1 MLGYREKLM
10 PDDFKIIATNR
21 KAQHDFFL
29 EDRFEAGI
37 ALRGSEIKSV
47 RAGQVSLRQAYVT
60 VERGEVWL
68 VGAHIA
74 PYDPASNMNHE
85 PTRTRKLLLNRKEI
99 QKLETKIMERGYT
112 VVPTRMY
119 LTHGLAKVEIA
130 LAKGKRQWD
139 KRREIAKRD
148 AQREIDRALARRGR
162 D

>member
-1 MLGYREKLM
+1 M
-10 PDDFKIIATNR
+10 PDDIKNIATNR

-74 PYDPASNMNHE
+74 AYDPASNMNHE
-85 PTRTRKLLLNRKEI
+85 PTRTRKLLLNKKEI

-112 VVPTRMY
+112 IVPTRMY
-119 LTHGLAKVEIA
+119 ITRGLAKVEIA

-148 AQREIDRALARRGR
+148 AQREIDRALARRDR

>member
-1 MLGYREKLM
+1 M
-10 PDDFKIIATNR
+10 PDDIKIIATNR

-60 VERGEVWL
+60 VEHGEVWL

-74 PYDPASNMNHE
+74 PYDPASTMNHE

-99 QKLETKIMERGYT
+99 AKLESKTSERGYT
-112 VVPTRMY
+112 IVPTKMY
-119 LTHGLAKVEIA
+119 LIRGLAKLEIA

-148 AQREIDRALARRGR
+148 AQREVDRALAQRGR
-162 D
+162 R

>member
-1 MLGYREKLM
+1 MTE
-10 PDDFKIIATNR
+10 DVKIVSTNR
-21 KAQHDFFL
+21 KATHDFFL

-60 VERGEVWL
+60 VDQGEVWL

-74 PYDPASNMNHE
+74 PYDPASTMNHE

-99 QKLETKIMERGYT
+99 TKLEAKINERGYT
-112 VVPTRMY
+112 IVPTKMY

-148 AQREIDRALARRGR
+148 AQREVDRALANRGR
-162 D
+162 R

>member
-1 MLGYREKLM
+1 
-10 PDDFKIIATNR
+10 
-21 KAQHDFFL
+21 
-29 EDRFEAGI
+29 
-37 ALRGSEIKSV
+37 
-47 RAGQVSLRQAYVT
+47 
-60 VERGEVWL
+60 
-68 VGAHIA
+68 
-74 PYDPASNMNHE
+74 MNHE
-85 PTRTRKLLLNRKEI
+85 PTRTRKLLLNKKEI

-112 VVPTRMY
+112 IVPTRMY